1 MYIED
6 NKLAIITESK
16 TVNFDLSKDLD
27 NNLKYEINF
36 IIKHNKL
43 LAEHT
48 MKNEISQLLSKY
60 KHGNTENSKTNEP
73 HTCVFKLWQK
83 LDSRSSNEPVA
94 LQNLSIYY
102 RWKNIR
108 QRYKN

>member
-6 NKLAIITESK
+6 NKLAIITEPK

-36 IIKHNKL
+36 MIKHNKL

-48 MKNEISQLLSKY
+48 IKNEISQLLFKY
-60 KHGNTENSKTNEP
+60 KHGNDIHEHSKNSKTKTVKRMN
-73 HTCVFKLWQK
+73 HTNVF
-83 LDSRSSNEPVA
+83 SSCD
-94 LQNLSIYY
+94 
-102 RWKNIR
+102 KN
-108 QRYKN
+108 